1 MAWLTVKCWTFGDLA
16 TFCLSFA
23 VLAIYELPVKILTS
37 AFNMPYTN
45 SDILA
50 IWVFQL
56 IFFIRQAEVHHFYF
70 ATYWP
75 KKCQTFRPNDDN
87 FHQVWIWCY
96 TFRYLVRLR
105 HFCCWNVIRLCDFYL
120 WPFDI
125 GQWSY
130 MVGDVI
136 NPSTKFEDPITICS
150 WVMSYDVHWQCVC
163 SHCACT
169 VPRDLYI

>member
-1 MAWLTVKCWTFGDLA
+1 MSFRWKFWHQRSICRIPTVTFWRFEYFSWFFSSDKLKSTISILRPTDLKSVK
-16 TFCLSFA
+16 LFA
-23 VLAIYELPVKILTS
+23 PTMIISTKFEFDV
-37 AFNMPYTN
+37 
-45 SDILA
+45 
-50 IWVFQL
+50 
-56 IFFIRQAEVHHFYF
+56 
-70 ATYWP
+70 
-75 KKCQTFRPNDDN
+75 
-87 FHQVWIWCY
+87 

-105 HFCCWNVIRLCDFYL
+105 HFCCWNVIRLCDLYL

-136 NPSTKFEDPITICS
+136 NPSTNFEDPITICS